1 VVQVEPQ
8 SNSCRLLGIQSPVAV
23 AGLLSGK
30 GENNHTQEDVPESA
44 DTDQTKLA
52 KQENIFLTG
61 VLDEL
66 KIVISNSRD
75 IDHKSPKLLLVP
87 ESPLLELRAI
97 GTKVITFNAF
107 QFNRLTLTF

>member
-1 VVQVEPQ
+1 
-8 SNSCRLLGIQSPVAV
+8 LLGIQSPVAV

-52 KQENIFLTG
+52 EQESIFLTG

-75 IDHKSPKLLLVP
+75 VSCLDINFVFCNFSLTQSVRLKYVLFVV
-87 ESPLLELRAI
+87 AA
-97 GTKVITFNAF
+97 FNF
-107 QFNRLTLTF
+107 FLT